1 MDSEKI
7 NEMMKEADSMYTLV
21 QRLDIKPTEGN
32 LQILTGCLGSLRFIY
47 DTLNAMKEAADN
59 ERAADAE

>member
-1 MDSEKI
+1 MDGEKI
-7 NEMMKEADSMYTLV
+7 REMMKEADSMYTLI

-47 DTLNAMKEAADN
+47 DTLNEMKEAAEDG
-59 ERAADAE
+59 RAADAE